1 MSLVPLE
8 LSRPD
13 DEVITTHGPTVLI
26 DSVSRRY
33 LDGAQL
39 NYIDE
44 TDESGFKFDNP
55 NPLWHDEHA
64 REVNRVILSEI
75 NPSIAVHG
83 GRVTPVDVQDN
94 VAYVHMSGGC
104 QGCGLASV
112 TLRQGVEKMIM
123 EVVPSINSLVDATD
137 HTLGVNPYF
146 QRQAS
151 GESALA

>member
-44 TDESGFKFDNP
+44 TDESGLKFDNP
-55 NPLWHDEHA
+55 NPLQHDEHA
-64 REVNRVILSEI
+64 HEVNQVILSEI
-75 NPSIAVHG
+75 NPSIAVDG
-83 GRVTPVDVQDN
+83 GPP
-94 VAYVHMSGGC
+94 
-104 QGCGLASV
+104 
-112 TLRQGVEKMIM
+112 LRWM
-123 EVVPSINSLVDATD
+123 
-137 HTLGVNPYF
+137 F
-146 QRQAS
+146 
-151 GESALA
+151 